1 MRYSPSV
8 MLLPSDQSPDRLRI
22 GMGMQRQAM
31 HLSPSS
37 LHPVRISQAHW
48 DELIAHARVDAPN
61 ECCGYLSAK
70 DGVVEAVFRAENPRG
85 SPYGYELDHK
95 SLFAANELDD
105 EGFEVGIYHSH
116 PRSPAEPSQTDIN
129 LATYPHWRYLI
140 ISLEA
145 EPVVRVWRIADG
157 RVEEEALDVVDA

>member
-1 MRYSPSV
+1 V
-8 MLLPSDQSPDRLRI
+8 
-22 GMGMQRQAM
+22 
-31 HLSPSS
+31 
-37 LHPVRISQAHW
+37 
-48 DELIAHARVDAPN
+48 EHAREDAPN

-70 DGVVEAVFRAENPRG
+70 DGIVQEVFRADNPRK

-105 EGFEVGIYHSH
+105 EGYEVGIYHSH

-140 ISLEA
+140 VSLEN

-157 RVEEEALDVVDA
+157 KVEEEALDVVGP